1 MKRLQQVIMSL
12 AIVLGI
18 TVTAIPQPVSAID
31 TFKDTCSAQQTN
43 DVCKAVQTDNAT
55 NMIKTVIDTLLTI
68 LGIVAVIMIIIGA
81 FRYVLSAGDAAA
93 IKMAKNTIFYA
104 IIGLIIAILAF
115 VIVNYVVTTFK

>member
-1 MKRLQQVIMSL
+1 MKRLQQVILSL
-12 AIVLGI
+12 ALILGI
-18 TVTAIPQPVSAID
+18 GFALVPQPVSAID
-31 TFKDTCSAQQTN
+31 TFKDACSTQQTN

-55 NMIKTVIDTLLTI
+55 NMIKTVINTLLTI